1 MCPKGTYCLILKT
14 GGCTVS
20 VGSLK
25 SIIFEA
31 GYYVYVGSA
40 LGPGGLK
47 RMYRHQKLARQKDKN
62 PRWHIDYLLVHPDFE
77 FVDVVYT
84 CSEKHIE
91 CGIAD
96 NLQGDYVS
104 KFGCSDCF
112 CQSHLFHR
120 LTCPVNEIQ
129 AAIEDIGQYP
139 KKLSENDD
147 S

>member
-1 MCPKGTYCLILKT
+1 MCPKGTYCIILKT

-25 SIIFEA
+25 SIVFEA
-31 GYYVYVGSA
+31 GYYIYVGSA

-47 RMYRHQKLARQKDKN
+47 RMYRHQKLAREKDKK
-62 PRWHIDYLLVHPDFE
+62 PRWHIDYLLIHQDFE

-96 NLQGDYVS
+96 NLQGNYVS
-104 KFGCSDCF
+104 KFGCSDCS
-112 CQSHLFHR
+112 CKSHLFHR

-129 AAIEDIGQYP
+129 AAITDVGQIP
-139 KKLSENDD
+139 KTLSENDD

>member
-25 SIIFEA
+25 SIVFEA
-31 GYYVYVGSA
+31 GFYVYVGSA

-47 RMYRHQKLARQKDKN
+47 RMHRHQKFAREKDKK
-62 PRWHIDYLLVHPDFE
+62 PRWHIDYLLIRPDFE
-77 FVDVVYT
+77 FVDAVYT

-91 CGIAD
+91 CCIAG
-96 NLQGDYVS
+96 NLQGNYVS
-104 KFGCSDCF
+104 NFGCSDCS
-112 CQSHLFHR
+112 CQSHLFYR
-120 LTCPVNEIQ
+120 LTYPVNEIKS
-129 AAIEDIGQYP
+129 AIEEIGQKP
-139 KKLSENDD
+139 RTLSENDD